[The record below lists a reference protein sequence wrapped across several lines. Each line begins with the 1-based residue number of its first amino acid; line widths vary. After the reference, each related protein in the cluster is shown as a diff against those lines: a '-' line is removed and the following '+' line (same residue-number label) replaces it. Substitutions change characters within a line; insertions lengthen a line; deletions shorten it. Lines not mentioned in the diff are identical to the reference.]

1 MGFIFHFLVKNEK
14 VFRLFQNRIVFK
26 VKVKDLGQENVEIHK
41 NLIESACKGDQQS
54 MYRLYKLYVQAMYN
68 TCVRMVSNQYDAE
81 DIIQE
86 SFVSAFNNL
95 SRFRGDSSF
104 GSWLKRIVIN
114 KSITFLR
121 KKKYEFTEIDNLHL
135 VIDEDEN
142 EMPEIEPA
150 KVHESIK
157 TLPEKARVVLNLYL
171 LEGYRHKEI
180 AEMLDISESTSKS
193 QYQRAKHLLREKL
206 EKEIRYEAR

>member
-1 MGFIFHFLVKNEK
+1 MGKKN
-14 VFRLFQNRIVFK
+14 I
-26 VKVKDLGQENVEIHK
+26 EIHTK
-41 NLIESACKGDQQS
+41 LIESARKGNQQS

-86 SFVSAFNNL
+86 SFVKAFNNL
-95 SRFRGDSSF
+95 DSFRGESSF

-114 KSITFLR
+114 QSITFLR
-121 KKKYEFTEIDNLHL
+121 SKKQEFTNVDNLQIVSIENEESNFPEIDP
-135 VIDEDEN
+135 IK
-142 EMPEIEPA
+142 I
-150 KVHESIK
+150 HESIK
-157 TLPEKARVVLNLYL
+157 TLPEKARVVLTLYL

-180 AEMLDISESTSKS
+180 AKILDITESTSKS

-206 EKEIRYEAR
+206 KEEIRYEY

>member
-1 MGFIFHFLVKNEK
+1 M
-14 VFRLFQNRIVFK
+14 
-26 VKVKDLGQENVEIHK
+26 GQENVEIHK

-68 TCVRMVSNQYDAE
+68 TCIRMVSNQYDAE

-135 VIDEDEN
+135 VIDEDEY

-157 TLPEKARVVLNLYL
+157 TLPEKARLVLNLYL

-193 QYQRAKHLLREKL
+193 QYLRAKHLLREKL
-206 EKEIRYEAR
+206 EKEFRYEAR